1 MVDDKS
7 IEELRALLAKAT
19 PGPWEVDYLDKNG
32 QRVIW
37 QEHIEI
43 ATLWHHSVGSIEKE
57 MEANAALVV
66 AMRNALP
73 DLLDLATA
81 SLAREGEGAT
91 DQPKGGDANA
101 KAADE
106 TINRLRAEN
115 TDLIHREKVRREAIN
130 KSMNDANERADREQD
145 RANLAF
151 KLFDQREEYLASL
164 NAINTELREALKPFA
179 RRADRY
185 DPEGGDDEE
194 PDWSTAAP
202 SIRIGDL
209 RRARTALEGR
219 KDG

>member
-32 QRVIW
+32 QRVIR

-115 TDLIHREKVRREAIN
+115 TDLTHREKVRREAIN

>member
-32 QRVIW
+32 QRVIR

-115 TDLIHREKVRREAIN
+115 TDLTHREKVRREAIN

-185 DPEGGDDEE
+185 DLEGGDDEE

-209 RRARTALEGR
+209 RRARTALKGR
-219 KDG
+219 DA

>member
-32 QRVIW
+32 QRVIR

-57 MEANAALVV
+57 MEANAALIV

-73 DLLDLATA
+73 ALLDLATA

-91 DQPKGGDANA
+91 DQPKEGDANA

-185 DPEGGDDEE
+185 DLEGDDDEE

-209 RRARTALEGR
+209 RRARTALKGR

>member
-1 MVDDKS
+1 
-7 IEELRALLAKAT
+7 
-19 PGPWEVDYLDKNG
+19 
-32 QRVIW
+32 
-37 QEHIEI
+37 
-43 ATLWHHSVGSIEKE
+43 
-57 MEANAALVV
+57 
-66 AMRNALP
+66 
-73 DLLDLATA
+73 
-81 SLAREGEGAT
+81 
-91 DQPKGGDANA
+91 
-101 KAADE
+101 
-106 TINRLRAEN
+106 
-115 TDLIHREKVRREAIN
+115 
-130 KSMNDANERADREQD
+130 MNDANERADREQD

>member
-32 QRVIW
+32 QRVIR

-57 MEANAALVV
+57 MEANAALIV

-115 TDLIHREKVRREAIN
+115 TDLTHREKVRREAIN

-209 RRARTALEGR
+209 RRARTALKGR
-219 KDG
+219 DA

>member
-32 QRVIW
+32 QRVIR

-91 DQPKGGDANA
+91 DQPKGGDANT

-185 DPEGGDDEE
+185 DLEGGDDEE

-209 RRARTALEGR
+209 RRARTALKGR
-219 KDG
+219 DA

>member
-1 MVDDKS
+1 MIDAKTV
-7 IEELRALLAKAT
+7 EELRALLAKAT

-32 QRVIW
+32 QRVIR

-185 DPEGGDDEE
+185 DLEGGDDEE

-209 RRARTALEGR
+209 RRARTALKGR
-219 KDG
+219 DA